1 MIVRRNPRMLAT
13 GISQSQGMDGFEES
27 IPISQG
33 HAILIPMWY
42 RRWKSVVPLCVVISL
57 LAGWLW
63 DVPDTRAA
71 TVYTYIDD
79 RGNPVFTDRLE
90 TVPEKYRAKVQ
101 TYERSDADKKPSS
114 AVAAVK
120 EKVVEK
126 VKGLGA
132 TMPSLKVNLKNLGSS
147 QSDMLTSAGIAAMVL
162 LLIMYFNK
170 KSPMIRLLALGLL
183 FVLAIGTPILI
194 YTSDGGPMD
203 VMKQKATATGQAE
216 QNRLQQMPQ

>member
-1 MIVRRNPRMLAT
+1 MLAM
-13 GISQSQGMDGFEES
+13 GIPQSQGMDGFEES
-27 IPISQG
+27 IPISQS

-42 RRWKSVVPLCVVISL
+42 RRWKSAVPLCVVISL

-101 TYERSDADKKPSS
+101 TYERSDADTKPSS
-114 AVAAVK
+114 AVATVK

-147 QSDMLTSAGIAAMVL
+147 QSDMLTTAGIAAMVL